1 MTTTRIGNYAPPAG
15 ADNKETEKAKA
26 PNTPAGAIAQG
37 IEEDLSHDVKETK
50 VQAEKAKT
58 YLDILKDNN
67 VEVDEA
73 QAIVDDM
80 MTKGYYAESIQI
92 TKRITATFRT
102 RNHNDYLR
110 YHTALQVLNP
120 KYRQEE
126 DEIALRYCLAGSLV
140 RFDKTEFVHPG
151 PKTPEDEVRTSFD
164 NRLEWVEKQP
174 ERLTALLATKL
185 NRFDQ
190 KIAVV
195 MSEGVIENF

>member
-1 MTTTRIGNYAPPAG
+1 MTSIGKYGPPDGTT
-15 ADNKETEKAKA
+15 ETGSEKTKA
-26 PNTPAGAIAQG
+26 PNTPVGAIAQG

-50 VQAEKAKT
+50 AQAEKAKT
-58 YLDILKDNN
+58 YLEILKDNN
-67 VEVDEA
+67 VNEDEA

-80 MTKGYYAESIQI
+80 MTKGYYTEDVQI
-92 TKRITATFRT
+92 TKKITATFRT

-110 YHTALQVLNP
+110 YHTALQMLNP

-140 RFDKTEFVHPG
+140 RFDKTEFTHP
-151 PKTPEDEVRTSFD
+151 PAKADEDTIRKSFD
-164 NRLEWVEKQP
+164 IRLEWIEAQP
-174 ERLTALLATKL
+174 ERLTALLAVKL

>member
-1 MTTTRIGNYAPPAG
+1 MTIGNYAPP
-15 ADNKETEKAKA
+15 EETTEKPKA
-26 PNTPAGAIAQG
+26 PSTPIGAVAQG
-37 IEEDLSHDVKETK
+37 IEEDLAHDVKETK

-58 YLDILKDNN
+58 YLEILKDNN
-67 VEVDEA
+67 IEVTDA

-80 MTKGYYAESIQI
+80 MTKGYYTENVQI
-92 TKRITATFRT
+92 TKKISTTFRT

-110 YHTALQVLNP
+110 YHTALQILNP

-140 RFDKTEFVHPG
+140 RFNATTFTHTAP
-151 PKTPEDEVRTSFD
+151 TAPEDQMREAFD
-164 NRLEWVEKQP
+164 NRLEWIEKQP
-174 ERLTALLATKL
+174 ERLTALLAVKL

-190 KIAVV
+190 KIAIV